1 MRYELFHSA
10 FEEQPVGVAIMDSDL
25 PVEEALEKLWTA
37 TQNVEENWV
46 TAQGQFG
53 IKVEPSADVI
63 ARGGAR
69 SSSTGDFVALYLD
82 QGLTIYRCMP
92 AGWVVE
98 PKPSNFHTA
107 VDKANVMKAAQLF
120 PLMALTLDDDE
131 PSR

>member
-1 MRYELFHSA
+1 MRYELFHAA
-10 FEEQPVGVAIMDSDL
+10 FEEQPIGVAIMDSDL
-25 PVEEALEKLWTA
+25 PVEEALEKLWSA
-37 TQNVEENWV
+37 TQNVDSNWV
-46 TAQGQFG
+46 TSKGQFG

-69 SSSTGDFVALYLD
+69 SSSTGDFVALYLE

-98 PKPSNFHTA
+98 PTPAMSNREF
-107 VDKANVMKAAQLF
+107 VLKAAQLF
-120 PLMALTLDDDE
+120 PLMALTPDDDE